1 MKQVHVVPH
10 SHWDREWYFT
20 IEDSNAMLVE
30 HLDFLVNYLEQNE
43 DYPYFVFDGQIS
55 IVEEYLKYRPEM
67 EARLN
72 QLIADERIA
81 VGPWYTQCDSFNPKI
96 ESVVRNLQYGIHIG
110 NKYGKI
116 MKVGY
121 LPDAFGQ
128 NSYLPSIF
136 KNCNLDYS
144 VLQRGVETKDA
155 KNGLSFK
162 WVSPN
167 GETINSNYIYFGYG
181 PGKFLETGEQ
191 YLSDKLMPM
200 LDTISEMS
208 NDDSILLPSGGD
220 QALIRTHF
228 KDTVKELNTIQD
240 DYQFELSNYEL
251 FMDSQSFDNEISGEL
266 YTPEKARI
274 HRTIHSQRMD
284 FKILNNQVE
293 KLLIENLEPLTVVA
307 KKLGIQTNQLLVDEM
322 WKAMFDVHAHD
333 SIGGCNSDDTNK
345 RIVARLNEVKAKA
358 EGQINII
365 TKKIAKASLGKNN
378 GIVAFNFSNKTDK
391 LIKARIFSN
400 TKGFAIVDSETN
412 VELLSFEQTLVDGGT
427 KIEVTAEGERQVKLP
442 GYYQTDV
449 EFKLDGL
456 AYGYKTLEIKELE
469 SELDYEE
476 TEVKSNQ
483 ISTAIYSLEL
493 NDEVTITA
501 NNKTVKLGFEIESD
515 LGDSYDFAFD
525 PTAKPK
531 VITKIT
537 NLKVIETKSYYHAN
551 FNSQVTSP
559 NNKQLTIET
568 KIKISKTEDDLQIN
582 HSFINTATDYRLR
595 TLFITEVESDTHT
608 ADSGYGMI
616 TRNNIDPYL
625 NEWKE
630 QRFAEM
636 PLAIYPFER
645 FVKVDNLSIIN
656 SNVKEYQVVESGLA
670 LTLVR
675 AVGYLGRDDLS
686 TRPGRASGINNV
698 VVYTPDAQMSGHH
711 FEICYNLSLVCNAPY
726 SYYAKATDNTIC
738 YQNQSLN
745 LFENRLE
752 RFELP
757 ISSVA
762 PKSLNIELPAN
773 LEISSSRVSLD
784 GNIEYTML
792 NNGESVDISALNTY
806 DFVGNKLTK
815 ETVMKNDYVIFR
827 ENNE

>member
-30 HLDFLVNYLEQNE
+30 HLDFLVNYLEPNE

-67 EARLN
+67 EARLS
-72 QLIADERIA
+72 QLIADGRIA
-81 VGPWYTQCDSFNPKI
+81 VGPWYTQCDSLNPKI

-191 YLSDKLMPM
+191 YLSDKLIPM

-228 KDTVKELNTIQD
+228 KETVKELNAIQD
-240 DYQFELSNYEL
+240 GYQFELSNYEL

-266 YTPEKARI
+266 YTPQKARI

-365 TKKIAKASLGKNN
+365 TKKIAKASLGNNN

-391 LIKARIFSN
+391 LIKARIFTN
-400 TKGFAIVDSETN
+400 TKGFTIVDNGTN

-449 EFKLDGL
+449 EFKLDDL
-456 AYGYKTLEIKELE
+456 AYGYKTLEINELDD
-469 SELDYEE
+469 ELDYEE
-476 TEVKSNQ
+476 TEVRSNQ
-483 ISTAIYSLEL
+483 ITTAIYSLEL
-493 NDEVTITA
+493 SDEVTIIA
-501 NNKTVKLGFEIESD
+501 NDKTVKLGFEIESD

-525 PTAKPK
+525 PNAKPK
-531 VITKIT
+531 VITKISDST
-537 NLKVIETKSYYHAN
+537 VIETKSYFHAT
-551 FNSQVTSP
+551 FNSHVTSP
-559 NNKQLTIET
+559 NNEQLTIET
-568 KIKISKTEDDLQIN
+568 KIKVSKTEDDLQIN

-595 TLFITEVESDTHT
+595 TLFITEVESDTHI

-616 TRNNIDPYL
+616 TRNNVDRYL

-630 QRFAEM
+630 QGFAEM

-656 SNVKEYQVVESGLA
+656 SNVKEYQVVEGGLA

-711 FEICYNLSLVCNAPY
+711 FEISYNLSLVCNAPY
-726 SYYAKATDNTIC
+726 SYYAKATNNTIC
-738 YQNQSLN
+738 YQNQNLN

-762 PKSLNIELPAN
+762 PTLLNIELPTN
-773 LEISSSRVSLD
+773 LEISSSRISLD

-792 NNGESVDISALNTY
+792 NNGEAVDVSALNTY

-815 ETVMKNDYVIFR
+815 QTVMKNDYVIFR

>member
-1 MKQVHVVPH
+1 MKKVHVVPH

-55 IVEEYLKYRPEM
+55 IVEEYLRYRPQM
-67 EARLN
+67 EARLSK
-72 QLIADERIA
+72 LISDGRIA
-81 VGPWYTQCDSFNPKI
+81 VGPWYTQCDTFNPKI
-96 ESVVRNLQYGIHIG
+96 ESVVRNLQYGIHLG
-110 NKYGKI
+110 NKHGKI

-155 KNGLSFK
+155 KNGLSFE
-162 WVSPN
+162 WISPN

-181 PGKFLETGEQ
+181 PGKFLETGEE
-191 YLSDKLMPM
+191 YLEDKLMPM
-200 LDTISEMS
+200 LDTIAQMS

-228 KDTVKELNTIQD
+228 KDTVKELNALQD
-240 DYQFELSNYEL
+240 EYRFELSNYEL
-251 FMDSQSFDNEISGEL
+251 FMDTQSFENKISGEL
-266 YTPEKARI
+266 YTPQKARI

-307 KKLGIQTNQLLVDEM
+307 NKLGIQTNQLLLDEM

-365 TKKIAKASLGKNN
+365 TKKIAKASLGEKN
-378 GIVAFNFSNKTDK
+378 GLVAFNFSNKADK
-391 LIKARIFSN
+391 LIKARIFTN
-400 TKGFAIVDSETN
+400 TKGFEIIDNGSN
-412 VELLSFEQTLVDGGT
+412 VELLSFEQTLIDGGT

-449 EFKLDGL
+449 EFKLEDL
-456 AYGYKTLEIKELE
+456 AYGYKTLEINELQAE
-469 SELDYEE
+469 FDFKNEE
-476 TEVKSNQ
+476 ITSKQ
-483 ISTAIYSLEL
+483 ISTEVYCIEL
-493 NDEVTITA
+493 NDEVIISSK
-501 NNKTVKLGFEIESD
+501 NKTVKLGFEIESD

-525 PTAKPK
+525 PSSKPQL
-531 VITKIT
+531 VTKISDQ
-537 NLKVIETKSYYHAN
+537 KVVETKSYFHAT
-551 FNSQVTSP
+551 FNSQVISP
-559 NNKQLTIET
+559 NEEQLTIET
-568 KIKISKTEDDLQIN
+568 TIKVSKTEDDLQIN
-582 HSFINTATDYRLR
+582 HRFVNTATDYRMR
-595 TLFITEVESDTHT
+595 SLFMTNIENDTHI
-608 ADSGYGMI
+608 ADSGYGSI

-625 NEWKE
+625 ENWKE
-630 QRFAEM
+630 QGFAEM

-645 FVKVDNLSIIN
+645 FVQVDDLTIIN
-656 SNVKEYQVVESGLA
+656 NNVKEYQVVESGLA

-698 VVYTPDAQMSGHH
+698 VVYTPDAQMSGHK
-711 FEICYNLSLVCNAPY
+711 FDISYNISLVCDEPY

-757 ISSVA
+757 ISYVA
-762 PKSLNIELPAN
+762 PSKLNIQLPTN

-784 GNIEYTML
+784 GNVEYTML
-792 NNGESVDISALNTY
+792 NNGEPVDVSALNTY
-806 DFVGNKLTK
+806 DFVGNKLNK
-815 ETVMKNDYVIFR
+815 QTVMKNDYVIFR
-827 ENNE
+827 ENDE

>member
-55 IVEEYLKYRPEM
+55 IVEEYLRYRPQM
-67 EARLN
+67 ETRLSN
-72 QLIADERIA
+72 LISNGRIA
-81 VGPWYTQCDSFNPKI
+81 VGPWYTQCDTFNPKI
-96 ESVVRNLQYGIHIG
+96 ESVVRNLQYGIHLG

-155 KNGLSFK
+155 QNGLSFE
-162 WVSPN
+162 WISPN

-181 PGKFLETGEQ
+181 PGKFLETGDQ
-191 YLSDKLMPM
+191 YLEDKLMPM
-200 LDTISEMS
+200 LDTISKMS

-228 KDTVKELNTIQD
+228 KETVKELNTIQD

-251 FMDSQSFDNEISGEL
+251 FMDSQSFENKICGEL
-266 YTPEKARI
+266 YTPQKARI

-293 KLLIENLEPLTVVA
+293 KLLIENLEPLTLVA
-307 KKLGIQTNQLLVDEM
+307 SKLGIQTNQLLLDEM

-365 TKKIAKASLGKNN
+365 TKKIAKASLGEKN
-378 GIVAFNFSNKTDK
+378 GLIAFNFSNKADK
-391 LIKARIFSN
+391 LIKARIFTN
-400 TKGFAIVDSETN
+400 TKGFTIVDNGTN
-412 VELLSFEQTLVDGGT
+412 VELLSFEQTLIDGGT
-427 KIEVTAEGERQVKLP
+427 KIEVSAEGERQVKLP

-449 EFKLDGL
+449 EFKLEDL
-456 AYGYKTLEIKELE
+456 AYGYKTLEINELDD
-469 SELDYEE
+469 ELDYEV

-483 ISTAIYSLEL
+483 ISTVIYSLEL

-501 NNKTVKLGFEIESD
+501 NDKTVKLGFEIESD

-525 PTAKPK
+525 PNAKSI
-531 VITKIT
+531 VITKIS
-537 NLKVIETKSYYHAN
+537 NPKVTETKSYFHAT
-551 FNSQVTSP
+551 FNSHVTSP
-559 NNKQLTIET
+559 NNEQLTIET
-568 KIKISKTEDDLQIN
+568 KIKISKNEDDLQIN

-616 TRNNIDPYL
+616 TRNNVDRYL

-630 QRFAEM
+630 QGFAEM

-656 SNVKEYQVVESGLA
+656 SNVKEYQVVERGLA

-698 VVYTPDAQMSGHH
+698 VVYTPEAQMSGHK
-711 FEICYNLSLVCNAPY
+711 FDISYNISLVCNEPY
-726 SYYAKATDNTIC
+726 SYYAKATNNVIC

-757 ISSVA
+757 ISCVA
-762 PKSLNIELPAN
+762 PSELNIQLPAD
-773 LEISSSRVSLD
+773 LEISSSRVSLN

-792 NNGESVDISALNTY
+792 NNGELVDVSALNTY
-806 DFVGNKLTK
+806 DFVGNKLNK
-815 ETVMKNDYVIFR
+815 QSVAQNDYVIFR
-827 ENNE
+827 ENDE